1 LQALSSP
8 AATVVVLLGPP
19 EVEDCTNLRKNEK
32 YSKFTASVP
41 EYFGLQQHH
50 RENLKSSI
58 K

>member
-8 AATVVVLLGPP
+8 AAAVIVLLEP
-19 EVEDCTNLRKNEK
+19 EVEDFTNLRKDEK

-41 EYFGLQQHH
+41 EDFGLQQHH